1 MGTLSKALGVSGGY
15 VCGSR
20 ALIDWLINRARSFVY
35 STAVPPALAAAATAA
50 VEFMESAAGEARRR
64 QLWDNLKILADGLP
78 AGLTPDKLQSAIVP
92 VMLGEETAALGASKM
107 FFERGFFV
115 PAMRYPTV
123 ARGTARL
130 RLTLSAA
137 HLPEEIQAVTQALWE
152 LV

>member
-1 MGTLSKALGVSGGY
+1 
-15 VCGSR
+15 
-20 ALIDWLINRARSFVY
+20 
-35 STAVPPALAAAATAA
+35 
-50 VEFMESAAGEARRR
+50 MESAAGEARRR
-64 QLWDNLKILADGLP
+64 RLWDNLKILADGLP

-115 PAMRYPTV
+115 PAIRYPTV

-137 HLPEEIQAVTQALWE
+137 HLPEEIQAVTHALWE

>member
-1 MGTLSKALGVSGGY
+1 
-15 VCGSR
+15 
-20 ALIDWLINRARSFVY
+20 
-35 STAVPPALAAAATAA
+35 
-50 VEFMESAAGEARRR
+50 
-64 QLWDNLKILADGLP
+64 
-78 AGLTPDKLQSAIVP
+78 LQSAIVP

>member
-1 MGTLSKALGVSGGY
+1 
-15 VCGSR
+15 
-20 ALIDWLINRARSFVY
+20 
-35 STAVPPALAAAATAA
+35 
-50 VEFMESAAGEARRR
+50 
-64 QLWDNLKILADGLP
+64 
-78 AGLTPDKLQSAIVP
+78 
-92 VMLGEETAALGASKM
+92 M